1 MPNEYWILVLTL
13 SIAAFFIRFLGL
25 LAGDRIRSS
34 QFSWILDE
42 LPGLIIVSLV
52 AASLMG
58 QSAETWCAASIALLA
73 AILTNHVIV
82 TMGIGVI
89 AFASFSLFSF

>member
-1 MPNEYWILVLTL
+1 MPNEYWILILTL
-13 SIAAFFIRFLGL
+13 SIASFIIRFLGL

-58 QSAETWCAASIALLA
+58 QPAETWCAASIALLA
-73 AILTNHVIV
+73 AMLTNHVIV